1 MKSRLL
7 LPLLLLISTT
17 SWSQDLFISEYLEG
31 SGNDKCIEI
40 YNPTGSPIDLSSYTV
55 QIYSNGNTSPSSTT
69 ALSGTLAACGTYVIC
84 NTSATQAGSADQ
96 TTGSMSFNGDDAV
109 ALFNG
114 ASMIDLFGNIGDDP
128 GSEWTGVGSGT
139 ADGGFVRDPDY
150 CTGVTSDPSGTG
162 PGAFTSFTTTNWVPT
177 ADLSGSDLGAHAS
190 NCCVAS
196 TNTITPTSVTGGPF
210 SVDCSG
216 PTDDTGTINFTST
229 GDFNPGNTFTAQFTD
244 GVVLGTV
251 NLDGTDPGGPI
262 SITIPSGTQSGT
274 YDIEILASDPYTTSS
289 TTISVTVT
297 QIGSCTPPALTSVII
312 NSCNAVCQE
321 GQNELVFG
329 STGDFS
335 VEVTEANFNFSYTN
349 VGALDNF
356 TDNLT
361 SNATTTQDINDL
373 CPSTDPFIDAYGT
386 TIPPN
391 SSWVLANDQIC
402 PDDAL
407 DWSGL
412 CNSGPIY
419 IIYST
424 DADWLVGGNFSNT
437 TSGIRPYQTS
447 ITTTD
452 GQTFTIDYET
462 DGSQYANSD
471 GVFATFDS
479 DGGAATGY
487 GDDDCQLT
495 PIVLP
500 IELKYFKGVK
510 DGNQNLLYWATDSER
525 NNSHF
530 EVEQST
536 DGVNWQLVGVVKG
549 IGNSTTESQ
558 YHLYDE
564 TPKNA
569 VNYYR
574 LTQHD
579 FNGAYKTYV
588 QKVAIDNSIKRGKV
602 VARFNSLGQ
611 YVTEDYEGLQ
621 ILIYEDGS
629 SEKIVK

>member
-31 SGNDKCIEI
+31 SSFDKCIEI
-40 YNPTGSPIDLSSYTV
+40 YNPTGSPIDLSAYTIEV
-55 QIYSNGNTSPSSTT
+55 YFNGNTSSTSI
-69 ALSGTLAACGTYVIC
+69 ALSGTISACGTYVIC
-84 NTSATQAGSADQ
+84 HTSATQTSDATSGSL
-96 TTGSMSFNGDDAV
+96 SFNGDDAI

-139 ADGGFVRDPDY
+139 SDGGFVRDPDY
-150 CTGVTSDPSGTG
+150 CGGVTTDPSGTG
-162 PGAFTSFTTTNWVPT
+162 PGAFTSFTTTNWIPT
-177 ADLSGSDLGAHAS
+177 ADLNGGDLGS
-190 NCCVAS
+190 NTTNCCTAS
-196 TNTITPTSVTGGPF
+196 TNTITPTTVTGGPF

-251 NLDGTDPGGPI
+251 NLDGTDPGGAI

-289 TTISVTVT
+289 TTISVNVT
-297 QIGSCTPPALTSVII
+297 QTGSCTPPHLTSVII

-321 GQNELVFG
+321 GSNELVFG
-329 STGDFS
+329 STGDYS
-335 VEVTEANFNFSYTN
+335 LDVTEANFNFSYTN
-349 VGALDNF
+349 FLSSPVDNF

-361 SNATTTQDINDL
+361 NNATTTQTLNDQ
-373 CPSTDPFIDAYGT
+373 CPVTDPFIDAYGT
-386 TIPPN
+386 TIPAN
-391 SSWVLANDQIC
+391 ASWVLANDSLC
-402 PDDAL
+402 VEDAL

-419 IIYST
+419 VIYSSDPT
-424 DADWLVGGNFSNT
+424 WSQSGNFSNT
-437 TSGIRPYQTS
+437 TDTIRPYQTS
-447 ITTTD
+447 MTTTG
-452 GQTFTIDYET
+452 GQTFTIDYTT

-479 DGGAATGY
+479 DGGPATGY

-510 DGNQNLLYWATDSER
+510 DGHQNLLYWVTDSER

-530 EVEQST
+530 LVERSI
-536 DGVNWQLVGVVKG
+536 DGENWEFINTVKG
-549 IGNSTTESQ
+549 VGTSTTENQ

-564 TPKNA
+564 KPINA
-569 VNYYR
+569 INYYR
-574 LTQHD
+574 LTQYD
-579 FNGAYKTYV
+579 FNGAYKTYL

-602 VARFNSLGQ
+602 VARINSLGQ
-611 YVTEDYEGLQ
+611 YVTEDYKGLQ
-621 ILIYEDGS
+621 IVIYEDGS
-629 SEKIVK
+629 SEKIVE